1 MVISIKMYLLRK
13 SKQYVITFTEKVQ
26 YFKSKSKL
34 FDSAG
39 RQGIIAHV
47 IGLFILAYSSHP
59 QNQKGCEITDYS
71 THIWTD

>member
-1 MVISIKMYLLRK
+1 MVSSIKMYPLRK
-13 SKQYVITFTEKVQ
+13 SKQYVITCTEKVQ

-47 IGLFILAYSSHP
+47 IGLFILA
-59 QNQKGCEITDYS
+59 
-71 THIWTD
+71 